1 VRRIAVL
8 PALALLL
15 TAAAEPVPPEQETEH
30 VVQKGE
36 TLMVIANRV
45 HVPRVLIAEANGLI
59 PPYTIRAGQKLK
71 VPRTGRHTVKT
82 GDTGFSIAYATGV
95 PWRDVA
101 VANGIDPDAPLRA
114 GQVLLIPTL
123 IAAPQTPPAPATPL
137 TPAPAARPSPAASRF
152 AWPLAG
158 PVRRGF
164 TARSAGSDY
173 HDGLDITAPEGT
185 AVRAAAAGKVLF
197 ADMEPRQYGN
207 LVVVDH
213 GHGWVSA
220 YAFLSRVTVQKDQE
234 VRAGERIGFV
244 GHTGLAKGSEL
255 HFELRQD
262 NQPVDPA
269 VQLLAAASPAPRT
282 PPPSSDRPQ
291 AKIRSRSAGSAAP
304 AHGAPGK
311 ARSME

>member
-1 VRRIAVL
+1 VL

-15 TAAAEPVPPEQETEH
+15 TATAEPILPEQETEH
-30 VVQKGE
+30 IVQQGE
-36 TLMVIANRV
+36 TLMGIAIRV

-59 PPYTIRAGQKLK
+59 APYTVHAGQKLK

-95 PWRDVA
+95 PWRNIA

-114 GQVLLIPTL
+114 GQVLLIPAL
-123 IAAPQTPPAPATPL
+123 IAVPRSSTTPATQ
-137 TPAPAARPSPAASRF
+137 TAASTARPSPDASRF
-152 AWPLAG
+152 AWPLRG

-164 TARSAGSDY
+164 TARIVGSDF
-173 HDGLDITAPEGT
+173 HDGLDITAHEGT

-197 ADMEPRQYGN
+197 AGMEPRQYGN

-220 YAFLSRVTVQKDQE
+220 YAFLSRVSVQKDQK
-234 VRAGERIGFV
+234 VRIGEVIGLV
-244 GHTGLAKGSEL
+244 GHTGLARGSEL

-269 VQLLAAASPAPRT
+269 MQLPSAANPAPRT
-282 PPPSSDRPQ
+282 QPPSSDKPQ
-291 AKIRSRSAGSAAP
+291 AKNHSRSAGSAVP
-304 AHGAPGK
+304 AQGAPEK
-311 ARSME
+311 ARSRER

>member
-15 TAAAEPVPPEQETEH
+15 TAATRAVPPEQETEH
-30 VVQKGE
+30 IVEQGE
-36 TLMVIANRV
+36 TLMSIANRV
-45 HVPRVLIAEANGLI
+45 HVPRGLIAEANGLI

-71 VPRTGRHTVKT
+71 VPRTGRHTVRS
-82 GDTGFSIAYATGV
+82 GDTGFSVAYATGV

-101 VANGIDPDAPLRA
+101 VANGIDPDAPLHA

-123 IAAPQTPPAPATPL
+123 IATPQTSPASPATQ
-137 TPAPAARPSPAASRF
+137 TPAPAARPSPARSRF

-158 PVRRGF
+158 SVRRSF
-164 TARSAGSDY
+164 RARSAGSDY
-173 HDGLDITAPEGT
+173 HDGLDITAREGT
-185 AVRAAAAGKVLF
+185 PVRAAAAGKVLF

-220 YAFLSRVTVQKDQE
+220 YAFLSRMTVQKDQE
-234 VRAGERIGFV
+234 VRAGERVGFV
-244 GHTGLAKGSEL
+244 GHTGQAKGPEL

-269 VQLLAAASPAPRT
+269 VQLPAAASPAPRT
-282 PPPSSDRPQ
+282 PPPLSDRPQ
-291 AKIRSRSAGSAAP
+291 ASNRSRSAGSEAP

-311 ARSME
+311 ARSRE